1 MKYKGTHDYRHGS
14 HQKIGVLLVNL
25 GTPDAPTAAAVKPY
39 LKQFLSDPRVVEAP
53 RLLWWFILNGIIL
66 VKRPKSTAHAYSQV
80 WTDRGSP
87 LLVHSLEQI
96 QMLKA
101 RLEQRHGDKVV
112 IELGMTYGNPSVS
125 SALQKLK
132 SQHIEALVVL
142 PLYPQYSGATT
153 GSVFDAVV
161 KELST
166 WRRVPAM
173 NFIDGYYDEPL
184 YIKALANSITN
195 YQAQHGGAEKII
207 FSYHGLPKRFLD
219 SGDPY
224 HCHCYKT
231 TRLVAEVL
239 NLDDEQ
245 YMLTFQS
252 RFGKEPWLEPYTDET
267 LKSLPSKGVRRIQVI
282 SPGFSSDCVETIEE
296 INIQNREFFMDAGG
310 EEFGYIPCLND
321 HQDHVDLL
329 EDLIQRQLSAL
340 LHGKRFN
347 KSHDDQNLSKALA
360 KKTGADQ

>member
-1 MKYKGTHDYRHGS
+1 VTYTGTQNYHHGS
-14 HQKIGVLLVNL
+14 DQKIGVLLVNL

-66 VKRPKSTAHAYSQV
+66 LKRPRSTAHAYSQV
-80 WTDRGSP
+80 WTDQGSP
-87 LLVHSLEQI
+87 LLMHSLNQT
-96 QMLKA
+96 QMLKK
-101 RLEQRHGDKVV
+101 RLESLHDGKVAV
-112 IELGMTYGNPSVS
+112 ELGMTYGNPSVS
-125 SALQKLK
+125 SALQVLK

-161 KELST
+161 KELCT

-173 NFIDGYYDEPL
+173 NFLDGYYDEPL
-184 YIKALANSITN
+184 YVKALANSIKEFQKENGT
-195 YQAQHGGAEKII
+195 ADKLI
-207 FSYHGLPKRFLD
+207 FSYHGLPKRFLE
-219 SGDPY
+219 SGAPY

-231 TRLVAEVL
+231 TRLVAETL
-239 NLDDEQ
+239 GLEPRQ

-267 LKSLPSKGVRRIQVI
+267 LQSLPSKGVKRIQVI

-296 INIQNREFFMDAGG
+296 LNIQNREFFMDAGG
-310 EEFGYIPCLND
+310 EEFGYIPCLNNRT
-321 HQDHVDLL
+321 DHVDLL
-329 EDLIQRQLSAL
+329 EDLIQRQLSAIL
-340 LHGKRFN
+340 QGKRFN
-347 KSHDDQNLSKALA
+347 KSDDELSLTKTLA
-360 KKTGADQ
+360 KNIGAAQ